1 MTHSREKRD
10 ILDEQQL
17 ERILKKAG
25 PRPLPPKEV
34 TQEIR
39 SAVHATW
46 REEVAISR
54 RTKKTRWLAVAASV
68 AIVVAAGLFQFQE
81 ETPESIASVDGS
93 INSVE
98 IVANGGWEVL
108 TGESLA
114 GTSRVRTG
122 DNAYLSLTLATGMNI
137 RLDQN
142 TEVSLNGTDTLDLKK
157 GSVYVDSYGHR
168 PGTGFVVNTE
178 FGSAND
184 IGTQFAVS
192 AHEDGWNIQ
201 VREGA
206 VLVHD
211 DGINTQLELGDRLT
225 ISAND
230 VMTATNVEPDDASWK
245 WVENVSPQFDIEGQ
259 SLNDYLDW
267 MSRETGRKVGFRTEL
282 ARSAAKRTILH
293 GSIEGLL
300 PGESLSVVLSTTELG
315 VVDDNSE
322 SILIDKLT
330 SN

>member
-34 TQEIR
+34 SEAIR
-39 SAVHATW
+39 SELHAAW

-54 RTKKTRWLAVAASV
+54 RTKKTQWLAVAASV
-68 AIVVAAGLFQFQE
+68 AIVVAAGLFQLQK

-98 IVANGGWEVL
+98 IYSNGGWEVL
-108 TGESLA
+108 AQDSLV
-114 GTSRVRTG
+114 GSSRIRTG
-122 DNAYLSLTLATGMNI
+122 NNAYLSLTLATGMNI

-142 TEVSLNGTDTLDLKK
+142 SEISLKEVGTLNLKN

-168 PGTGFVVNTE
+168 PGAGFVVTTE

-211 DGINTQLELGDRLT
+211 DGVNTQLELGDRLD

-230 VMTATNVEPDDASWK
+230 VMKTTKVEPDDASWK
-245 WVENVSPQFDIEGQ
+245 WAEKVSPHFVIEGR

-267 MSRETGRKVGFRTEL
+267 MARETGTKVSFRTEL
-282 ARSAAKRTILH
+282 ARSTAKRTILH
-293 GSIEGLL
+293 GTIEGLL

-322 SILIDKLT
+322 SILIGKLP

>member
-1 MTHSREKRD
+1 M
-10 ILDEQQL
+10 
-17 ERILKKAG
+17 
-25 PRPLPPKEV
+25 
-34 TQEIR
+34 
-39 SAVHATW
+39 
-46 REEVAISR
+46 
-54 RTKKTRWLAVAASV
+54 AASV
-68 AIVVAAGLFQFQE
+68 AIVVAAGLFQFQI
-81 ETPESIASVDGS
+81 ETPESIASIDGS

-98 IVANGGWEVL
+98 IYSNGGWEVL
-108 TGESLA
+108 AQDSLPGA
-114 GTSRVRTG
+114 SRVRTG
-122 DNAYLSLTLATGMNI
+122 NNAYLSLTLATGMNI

-142 TEVSLNGTDTLDLKK
+142 SEISLKEVDTLNLKN

-168 PGTGFVVNTE
+168 PGAGFVVNTE

-206 VLVHD
+206 VLIHD
-211 DGINTQLELGDRLT
+211 GGVNTQLELGDRLD
-225 ISAND
+225 ISANY
-230 VMTATNVEPDDASWK
+230 VMETTKLEPDDASWI
-245 WVENVSPQFDIEGQ
+245 WAENVSPHFVIEGR

-267 MSRETGRKVGFRTEL
+267 MSRETGTKVSFRTEL

-293 GSIEGLL
+293 GSIEGLP
-300 PGESLSVVLSTTELG
+300 PGESLRVVLLTTELG

-322 SILIDKLT
+322 SILIDKLP

>member
-10 ILDEQQL
+10 ILDEKQL
-17 ERILKKAG
+17 EKILKKAG
-25 PRPLPPKEV
+25 PRPLPPKGVSE
-34 TQEIR
+34 EIR
-39 SAVHATW
+39 SALHATW
-46 REEVAISR
+46 REEVTNSK
-54 RTKKTRWLAVAASV
+54 RTKKMQWLALAASV
-68 AIVVAAGLFQFQE
+68 AIVVTAGLFQFQE

-98 IVANGGWEVL
+98 NYSNGGWEVL
-108 TGESLA
+108 AQDSLVVA
-114 GTSRVRTG
+114 SRVRTG
-122 DNAYLSLTLATGMNI
+122 NNAYLSLTLATGMNI

-142 TEVSLNGTDTLDLKK
+142 SEISLIGTHTLNLKK

-168 PGTGFVVNTE
+168 PGAGFVVNTK

-211 DGINTQLELGDRLT
+211 DGIKTQLELGDRLD

-230 VMTATNVEPDDASWK
+230 VTTATKVEPDDASWK
-245 WVENVSPQFDIEGQ
+245 WAENVSPHFDIEGR
-259 SLNDYLDW
+259 SLNDYLNW

-282 ARSAAKRTILH
+282 ARSSAKTTILH

-300 PGESLSVVLSTTELG
+300 PAESLSVVLSTTELG

-322 SILIDKLT
+322 SIVIDKLLT
-330 SN
+330 N